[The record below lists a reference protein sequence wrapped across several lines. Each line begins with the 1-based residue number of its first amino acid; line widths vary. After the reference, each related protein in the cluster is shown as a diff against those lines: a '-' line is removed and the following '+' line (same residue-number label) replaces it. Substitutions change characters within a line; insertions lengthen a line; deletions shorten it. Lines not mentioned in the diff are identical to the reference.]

1 MGMEVK
7 GRPLFA
13 RVVVNLPEVPE
24 DRLFDYPLP
33 EELAETALPGAR
45 LLVPFG
51 GRKAEA
57 VLWEIST
64 DSEYRDRE
72 DLRPV
77 LAVLDGEPLLSGFQ
91 LSLIDWMARRF
102 SAAAV
107 ICCGS
112 FFPRG

>member
-1 MGMEVK
+1 MGMEMK
-7 GRPLFA
+7 GAPLFA

-24 DRLFDYPLP
+24 DRLFDYLLP

-77 LAVLDGEPLLSGFQ
+77 LAVLDGNLCSPV
-91 LSLIDWMARRF
+91 F
-102 SAAAV
+102 S
-107 ICCGS
+107 S
-112 FFPRG
+112 R